1 MCIRDSGISAYLLGD
16 LIHTP
21 DHTKLQAAAGSGVWN
36 TVVQPHQVYGPA
48 TDVCEKNRRLVPNT
62 FRVKSQGRVSL
73 WEQFY
78 ILNPDLIAL
87 ILVPETQRLLF
98 PKQIFPET
106 FFLPAKTCQWE
117 AGCQNHICFPLSP
130 AVADLLCKGC
140 HCQKIIIV
148 IGSLASHQR
157 LPPSSTHIKFP
168 IVLQDI
174 LHGIRLIIVPGQ
186 SSRET
191 HMGSF
196 DGIISMIDS
205 YNDKSPHPFR
215 FFLFFS
221 SRWSFG
227 LEKEKGQNPEEPCP

>member
-1 MCIRDSGISAYLLGD
+1 MPSNPVGTVLHPESGSHSSHPRTGNAE
-16 LIHTP
+16 
-21 DHTKLQAAAGSGVWN
+21 AALSE
-36 TVVQPHQVYGPA
+36 
-48 TDVCEKNRRLVPNT
+48 TDIPGTL
-62 FRVKSQGRVSL
+62 
-73 WEQFY
+73 
-78 ILNPDLIAL
+78 
-87 ILVPETQRLLF
+87 
-98 PKQIFPET
+98 
-106 FFLPAKTCQWE
+106 FLPAKTCQWE

-130 AVADLLCKGC
+130 AVADLLCNGC

>member
-1 MCIRDSGISAYLLGD
+1 MESQC
-16 LIHTP
+16 
-21 DHTKLQAAAGSGVWN
+21 
-36 TVVQPHQVYGPA
+36 
-48 TDVCEKNRRLVPNT
+48 
-62 FRVKSQGRVSL
+62 RVTL

-78 ILNPDLIAL
+78 ILNLDLIAF

-130 AVADLLCKGC
+130 AVADLLCNGC

-148 IGSLASHQR
+148 IGSLTSHQR

-227 LEKEKGQNPEEPCP
+227 LEKKRAEPRRALPMIFALVYVAIYCSLLKANTIVSSNFFIFFHSSVLKTSSPLSILLRIS